1 MGFRIEN
8 GKIIID
14 YNIAPSPDVVGYIL
28 RAIVDDMNLATLL
41 KWLKT
46 KSRMDHINRH

>member
-28 RAIVDDMNLATLL
+28 RAIVEDIEFGYTTEMIKN
-41 KWLKT
+41 KIKNG
-46 KSRMDHINRH
+46 SY